1 MPIAKIL
8 TIAAAVAAA
17 LAAPVASLFV
27 WIDKCDAGV
36 SADDC
41 DKKKRA
47 ARNAFIISLIS
58 LVVGAIG
65 YYLKYGRAKALP
77 GLTGSAPEPTQDST
91 FEYKSPITVRGR
103 RYSK

>member
-8 TIAAAVAAA
+8 PIAAAVAAA

-47 ARNAFIISLIS
+47 ARNAFIISLFS

-65 YYLKYGRAKALP
+65 YYLKYGRAKS
-77 GLTGSAPEPTQDST
+77 LTGPAPEPTQDST